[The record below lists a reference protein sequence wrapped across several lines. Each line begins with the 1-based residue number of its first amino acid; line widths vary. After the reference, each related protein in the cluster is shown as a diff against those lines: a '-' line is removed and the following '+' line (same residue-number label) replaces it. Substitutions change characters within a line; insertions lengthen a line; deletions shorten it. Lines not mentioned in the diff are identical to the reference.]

1 MNSFL
6 GIQEH
11 VFQQS
16 ERVNQKKKK
25 KKQVSR
31 KRVCPAQEHKW
42 KSTLKSAQQAH
53 EATVQMETEE
63 GSAGERK
70 VH

>member
-25 KKQVSR
+25 QVSR
-31 KRVCPAQEHKW
+31 KRVCPAQEHKR